1 MALRHRWRLAIAVPA
16 TVVAASLQ
24 VLIPRF
30 LGKSVDEVQGFLAG
44 GATVSVSD
52 SQKILLTTALLLLVV
67 ASTRGFFTLLHNYQG
82 EAIGQSIAYELR
94 LAYYD
99 KLQRLGFGFHD
110 RVHSGDLITRG
121 MLDIEG
127 IRPFVDQGILKV
139 IVLLLLLTIGSARLL
154 GTDLWLGL
162 LALSF
167 VPFVSWRATVARL
180 ALRRSWLQLQERM
193 SLLTRVMEE
202 NLGGIRVVRAFMAQA
217 YEMTKFDAASDAARA
232 LADMRIGIRF
242 RNTSMMTFAFFLTM
256 VLVLWVGG
264 LKVLDG
270 AMTVGQLTEFLAFMA
285 ILQGPVRQVGMMV
298 NAIAR
303 ASTSGA
309 RLFEILD
316 LEPTIQ
322 EKPNAA
328 ALIEGAGELRFEH
341 VDFSYGDGAQSGKVL
356 SDVSFTVKRGQTLGI
371 VGPPGSGKSTIAHLI
386 PRYYD
391 VTGGRITINGQDIR
405 DVTLVSLR
413 HAAMV
418 VQQDPFLF
426 TAAIE
431 HNVAYGDPWA
441 DRYRIAG
448 ATEAAQLSRY
458 IEQMPMGYQ
467 SLVGERGVSLS
478 GGQRQ
483 RLTIARSVL
492 PAPAIIVFDDSTA
505 AVDAATEQRIRAA
518 MGERTHDQATIIIAH
533 RLSSLMHADEIL
545 FLQDGRVMERGDHA
559 SLLAQRGHYYD
570 LHALQMRGSDKTKDD
585 HALPNQSGV
594 AAS

>member
-1 MALRHRWRLAIAVPA
+1 MALRYRWRLAVAVPA
-16 TVVAASLQ
+16 TVVAAALQ
-24 VLIPRF
+24 VLIPRL

-44 GATVSVSD
+44 GVGASVSD
-52 SQKILLTTALLLLVV
+52 SQKVLLTTALLLLVV
-67 ASTRGFFTLLHNYQG
+67 ATTRGLFTMLHNYQG
-82 EAIGQSIAYELR
+82 EAIGQNIAYQLR

-139 IVLLLLLTIGSARLL
+139 IVLVLLLVIGSARLL

-167 VPFVSWRATVARL
+167 VPFVGWRATVARL
-180 ALRRSWLQLQERM
+180 ALRRSWLLLQERM
-193 SLLTRVMEE
+193 SVLTRVMEE

-217 YEMTKFDAASDAARA
+217 YEMAKFDAASDAARA
-232 LADMRIGIRF
+232 LADKRIGIRF

-256 VLVLWVGG
+256 ALVLWVGG

-270 AMTVGQLTEFLAFMA
+270 VMTVGQLTEFLAFMA
-285 ILQGPVRQVGMMV
+285 ILQGPVRQVGMMI

-316 LEPTIQ
+316 LEPTIK
-322 EKPNAA
+322 EKPNAP
-328 ALIEGAGELRFEH
+328 ALKDGAGELRFDH
-341 VDFSYGDGAQSGKVL
+341 VDFSYGDGAQSGQVL
-356 SDVSFTVKRGQTLGI
+356 SDISFTVGRGQTLGI

-386 PRYYD
+386 PRCYD
-391 VTGGRITINGQDIR
+391 VTGGRITIDGQDIR
-405 DVTLVSLR
+405 DVTLGSLR
-413 HAAMV
+413 HAAVV

-458 IEQMPMGYQ
+458 IEQMPLGYQ

-492 PAPAIIVFDDSTA
+492 PSPAIIVFDDSTA
-505 AVDAATEQRIRAA
+505 AVDAATEQRIREA
-518 MGERTHDQATIIIAH
+518 MGERTQDQATIIIAH

-545 FLQDGRVMERGDHA
+545 FLQDGRVIERGDHA
-559 SLLAQRGHYYD
+559 SLLAKRGHYYD
-570 LHALQMRGSDKTKDD
+570 LHTLQMRGSD
-585 HALPNQSGV
+585 GV
-594 AAS
+594 RRTLEMPEVQAS

>member
-1 MALRHRWRLAIAVPA
+1 MALRYRWRLAIAVPA

-30 LGKSVDEVQGFLAG
+30 LGKSVDEAQGFLAG
-44 GATVSVSD
+44 GSPASAASAAETQAV
-52 SQKILLTTALLLLVV
+52 LLTTALLLVVV
-67 ASTRGFFTLLHNYQG
+67 ATCRGLFTLLHNYQG

-110 RVHSGDLITRG
+110 QVHSGDLIARG

-127 IRPFVDQGILKV
+127 VRSFIDQGVLRV
-139 IVLLLLLTIGSARLL
+139 IVLVLLLAIGSSRLL
-154 GTDLWLGL
+154 SMDFTLGL

-167 VPFVSWRATVARL
+167 VPFVGWRATVARL
-180 ALRRSWLQLQERM
+180 LLRRTWLKLQKRM

-202 NLGGIRVVRAFMAQA
+202 NLGGIRVVRAFMAQDH
-217 YEMTKFDAASDAARA
+217 EMKKFDTASDAARK
-232 LADMRIGIRF
+232 LADRRIGIRF
-242 RNTSMMTFAFFLTM
+242 RNTSMMTLAYFLAM
-256 VLVLWVGG
+256 ALVLWVGG
-264 LKVLDG
+264 LKVLG
-270 AMTVGQLTEFLAFMA
+270 GVISVGQLTEFLAFMA
-285 ILQGPVRQVGMMV
+285 ILQAPVRQVGMIV

-303 ASTSGA
+303 ASTSGG

-322 EKPNAA
+322 EKP
-328 ALIEGAGELRFEH
+328 GAPSLENTAGMLTFEH
-341 VDFSYGDGAQSGKVL
+341 VDFGYGEGAQARQVL
-356 SDVSFTVKRGQTLGI
+356 FDISFTVGRGQTLGI
-371 VGPPGSGKSTIAHLI
+371 VGPPGSGKSTILQLI

-391 VTGGRITINGQDIR
+391 VTGGRITIDGRDIR
-405 DVTLVSLR
+405 EVTLESLR
-413 HAAMV
+413 RAAVV

-431 HNVAYGDPWA
+431 NNVAYGDPWA

-448 ATEAAQLSRY
+448 ATEAAQLHRY

-492 PAPAIIVFDDSTA
+492 LSPAIIAFDDSTA
-505 AVDAATEQRIRAA
+505 SVDAATEQRIRAA
-518 MGERTHDQATIIIAH
+518 MGERSQAQTTVIVAH
-533 RLSSLMHADEIL
+533 RLSSLMHANEIL
-545 FLQDGRVMERGDHA
+545 FLDEGKIIERGDHA
-559 SLLAQRGHYYD
+559 SLLAQRGRYYD
-570 LHALQMRGSDKTKDD
+570 LYRLQM
-585 HALPNQSGV
+585 SGAEV
-594 AAS
+594 AVDPPAAYGAKVS